1 MFVCLSDHEE
11 QEEMQS
17 HTDILTF
24 LFTAGELSSFHRY
37 TVLVTTV
44 ASPDWHHL
52 AELSRHLHHRSVT
65 QLLLDKIT
73 TPSYT
78 PSPPPTSLVPPTS
91 TNHDPPMGVIQWL
104 SCISLLVGAPLPSG
118 GPLIDLLTKDE
129 SVPSEGGGWPGR
141 RWGEETCVLLW
152 VGIRPS
158 GAFFTLIGT
167 TPEPHTKS
175 ITSGV
180 VGTQCGRASRNQK
193 KRAGG
198 SGFLWESWTTDF
210 PEWRNKREEKRPGGD
225 KGKILCFC
233 LGKRTGHRSSQGLL
247 L

>member
-1 MFVCLSDHEE
+1 MGNRKKCNHSQIFWHFYLPLGSCHRFTV
-11 QEEMQS
+11 
-17 HTDILTF
+17 T
-24 LFTAGELSSFHRY
+24 LFSSPRLR
-37 TVLVTTV
+37 V
-44 ASPDWHHL
+44 HHL

-141 RWGEETCVLLW
+141 RWGEETCVLLR

-180 VGTQCGRASRNQK
+180 VGTQCGRASRNQ
-193 KRAGG
+193 
-198 SGFLWESWTTDF
+198 
-210 PEWRNKREEKRPGGD
+210 
-225 KGKILCFC
+225 
-233 LGKRTGHRSSQGLL
+233 
-247 L
+247 

>member
-1 MFVCLSDHEE
+1 MV
-11 QEEMQS
+11 
-17 HTDILTF
+17 
-24 LFTAGELSSFHRY
+24 
-37 TVLVTTV
+37 V
-44 ASPDWHHL
+44 SPDWHHL

-65 QLLLDKIT
+65 KLLLDKIT
-73 TPSYT
+73 TLSYT

-141 RWGEETCVLLW
+141 RWGEETCVLLR

-180 VGTQCGRASRNQK
+180 VGTQCGRASRNQ
-193 KRAGG
+193 
-198 SGFLWESWTTDF
+198 
-210 PEWRNKREEKRPGGD
+210 
-225 KGKILCFC
+225 
-233 LGKRTGHRSSQGLL
+233 
-247 L
+247 